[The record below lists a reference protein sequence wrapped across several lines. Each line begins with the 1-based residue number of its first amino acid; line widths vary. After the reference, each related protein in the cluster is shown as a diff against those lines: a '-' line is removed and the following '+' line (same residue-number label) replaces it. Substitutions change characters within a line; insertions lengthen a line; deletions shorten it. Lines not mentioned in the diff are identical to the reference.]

1 MPDKIRVLFLCKT
14 NAAASQMAEV
24 ILNSLA
30 GDRFEAVSA
39 GLTPV
44 PVHSMIAEAMRHLSF
59 DLSALKSK
67 PVGDL
72 AEESFDWV
80 ITIGD
85 AQDHW
90 PEIPGAV
97 RLHWPIADPL
107 LVGGHMEDIMQAFMV
122 CRNEMY
128 LHVRSLINAVG
139 QQPADVE
146 P

>member
-44 PVHSMIAEAMRHLSF
+44 PVHSMIA
-59 DLSALKSK
+59 
-67 PVGDL
+67 
-72 AEESFDWV
+72 ESFDWV

-128 LHVRSLINAVG
+128 LHVRSFINAVG
-139 QQPADVE
+139 QQPANAE